1 MNKILEIKFG
11 SHLYGT
17 DTPNSDLDLKGIYLP
32 TAREIVL
39 HTYKKTIST
48 TRPKRDYERNNKD
61 DVDIEI
67 FSLDRYVELLTQG
80 QTVALDMLFA
90 PREMFTQQPINGI
103 LAYIF
108 YHREKFLSKSM
119 CNAFF
124 GYAKQQAAKYGQKGF
139 RVAALRETLD
149 WISKFPEHY
158 KLYECNPICFT
169 DELLNEHVKIV
180 ECRGPNG
187 TMANHLGVC
196 SKKYPFHADIKYVK
210 AQLQRRFDEYG
221 HRALLAEKN
230 EGVDW
235 KALSHAVRVNSQAK
249 ELLTTHK
256 ITFPRPDKDLLLKI
270 KLGQMDYKEVAEIIE
285 KGLAEMVELEKTST
299 LPDEPD
305 MEFVNNFV
313 FNIYLDVI
321 KGLSKKD
328 AKQIQEILSKEPT
341 EDDYL

>member
-11 SHLYGT
+11 SNLYGT
-17 DTPNSDLDLKGIYLP
+17 STPNSDLDLKGIYLP

-39 HTYKKTIST
+39 HTYKKTITT
-48 TRPKRDYERNNKD
+48 TRPKRDHERNNKD

-80 QTVALDMLFA
+80 RTVALDMLFA
-90 PREMFTQQPINGI
+90 PYESYTWDSGDEILDYINEN
-103 LAYIF
+103 
-108 YHREKFLSKSM
+108 REKFLSKSM

-139 RVAALRETLD
+139 RVAALRESLD
-149 WISKFPEHY
+149 WISAYPDHHKLIDLIPERFVG
-158 KLYECNPICFT
+158 EIG
-169 DELLNEHVKIV
+169 NEHIKIV
-180 ECRGPNG
+180 QCKGPNG
-187 TMANHLGVC
+187 TMADHLEVC
-196 SKKYPFHADIKYVK
+196 SKKYAFHNDVKYVK

-249 ELLTTHK
+249 ELLTTHS

-270 KLGQMDYKEVAEIIE
+270 KLGQMDYKDVAEIIE
-285 KGLAEMVELEKTST
+285 NGLQEMTALEKTST
-299 LPDEPD
+299 LPDAPD
-305 MEFVNNFV
+305 MEFCNNFV
-313 FNIYLDVI
+313 YETYMQVI
-321 KGLSKKD
+321 NENNS
-328 AKQIQEILSKEPT
+328 
-341 EDDYL
+341 

>member
-39 HTYKKTIST
+39 HSYKKTIST
-48 TRPKRDYERNNKD
+48 TRPKREHERNNKD

-90 PREMFTQQPINGI
+90 PLSSYTFSGDGVDI
-103 LAYIF
+103 LLSIYKN
-108 YHREKFLSKSM
+108 REKFLSKSM
-119 CNAFF
+119 CNSFF

-139 RVAALRETLD
+139 RVHALRESLEWFNKLPDNSKLLD
-149 WISKFPEHY
+149 NQDILQILTE
-158 KLYECNPICFT
+158 T
-169 DELLNEHVKIV
+169 NEHIKFVDCK
-180 ECRGPNG
+180 GPNG
-187 TMANHLGVC
+187 VPAKHFEVC
-196 SKKYPFHADIKYVK
+196 DKKYAFHNTVKYVRIH
-210 AQLQRRFDEYG
+210 LQKRFDEYG

-249 ELLTTHK
+249 ELLQDHH
-256 ITFPRPDKDLLLKI
+256 ITFPRPDKELLLKI
-270 KLGQMDYKEVAEIIE
+270 KLGQMDYKEVAELIE
-285 KGLAEMVELEKTST
+285 NGLQEMTELEKTST
-299 LPDEPD
+299 LPDAPD

-313 FNIYLDVI
+313 FNTYMDVI
-321 KGLSKKD
+321 NGNL
-328 AKQIQEILSKEPT
+328 
-341 EDDYL
+341 

>member
-48 TRPKRDYERNNKD
+48 TRPKRDHERNNKD
-61 DVDIEI
+61 DVDVEI

-80 QTVALDMLFA
+80 QTVVLDMLFA
-90 PREMFTQQPINGI
+90 PREMFTQQPTNGI

-139 RVAALRETLD
+139 RVAALRESLD
-149 WISKFPEHY
+149 WISKYPDYF
-158 KLYECNPICFT
+158 KLFECEPNKFIQ
-169 DELLNEHVKIV
+169 ELNNEHVKLTQ
-180 ECRGPNG
+180 CKGPNG
-187 TMANHLGVC
+187 TWAQHLEVC
-196 SKKYPFHADIKYVK
+196 SKKYAFHNDVKYVK

-249 ELLTTHK
+249 EVLTTHS

-270 KLGQMDYKEVAEIIE
+270 KLGQMDYKDVAEIIE
-285 KGLAEMVELEKTST
+285 NGLQEMTALEKTST
-299 LPDEPD
+299 LPDAPD

-313 FNIYLDVI
+313 FETYLGVI
-321 KGLSKKD
+321 SG
-328 AKQIQEILSKEPT
+328 EF
-341 EDDYL
+341 